1 VRLFEEV
8 ERVRVL
14 RIYIDT
20 SVIGGCFDSEFAPWS
35 NGLIRDFQES
45 RFLPVV
51 SEVVAT
57 EIELAPETVRNKW
70 DEILLLNPELIE
82 VTEEAKVLTQSYA
95 EHGALP
101 PKFHNDMLHIAL
113 ATVADIDVLV
123 SWNFKHIVRLDKIRI
138 FNAVNLELGYKQLQI
153 YSPREVTSY
162 GK

>member
-1 VRLFEEV
+1 M
-8 ERVRVL
+8 RVL

-20 SVIGGCFDSEFAPWS
+20 SVVGGCFDLEFAPWS
-35 NGLIRDFQES
+35 NGLIQDFQER

-57 EIELAPETVRNKW
+57 EIELAPEMVRGKW
-70 DEILLLNPELIE
+70 EELLLLGPELLEISD
-82 VTEEAKVLTQSYA
+82 EAKVLTQSYA

-101 PKFHNDMLHIAL
+101 PKFYNDMLHIAL

-162 GK
+162 GKP